1 MDTDLILNFLG
12 ATLRSTTPLLFAALG
27 GLFSERSGVTNI
39 GLEGTIIF
47 GALAAAVSA
56 QLIEAPFL
64 VNNPNAV
71 IAYAPWLGLLTGA
84 FVGGLVGLLHAVM
97 SIRYKADQVISGT
110 AINLMAVGIPA
121 LVLTGLYDNASNSTG
136 VKNRLP
142 DTGSLIL
149 DIIPQARRINPLT
162 YLPPELEFLR
172 TLISML
178 ATLSPLVY
186 LAFLLVPV
194 VWYVVYRTPFG
205 LRLRSVGE
213 HPEAADSVGINVRR
227 VRYYAVILSGVLA
240 GLAGAYL
247 SIGNLNQFT
256 VNMSAGRGFIA
267 LAALIFGKWNPW
279 GVLGATLL
287 FGAFDALRIQLGGGN
302 LLPPTVLESVP
313 FILTMLVLAGFIG
326 RAVAPKA
333 IGKPFEK

>member
-1 MDTDLILNFLG
+1 MDTELFLNFLG

-27 GLFSERSGVTNI
+27 GLFSERSGVVNI

-47 GALAAAVSA
+47 GALAAAITT
-56 QLIEAPFL
+56 QLIEAPF
-64 VNNPNAV
+64 VAQNPTAV
-71 IAYAPWLGLLTGA
+71 VPYAPWLGFLAGGIA
-84 FVGGLVGLLHAVM
+84 GGLVGLLHAFL

-121 LVLTGLYDNASNSTG
+121 LVLTGLYDNASNTSSI
-136 VKNRLP
+136 VNRLP
-142 DTGSLIL
+142 NIGG
-149 DIIPQARRINPLT
+149 
-162 YLPPELEFLR
+162 F
-172 TLISML
+172 
-178 ATLSPLVY
+178 SPLVY
-186 LAFLLVPV
+186 LAFILVPV
-194 VWYVVYRTPFG
+194 VWYVVFRTPFG

-227 VRYYAVILSGVLA
+227 VRYQAVILSGVLA
-240 GLAGAYL
+240 GLAGVFL
-247 SIGNLNQFT
+247 SIGIFNQFIRE
-256 VNMSAGRGFIA
+256 MSAGRGFIA
-267 LAALIFGKWNPW
+267 LAALIFGKWHPF
-279 GVLGATLL
+279 GVLGACLL

>member
-64 VNNPNAV
+64 VDNPNAV
-71 IAYAPWLGLLTGA
+71 IAYAPWLGLLIGA

-110 AINLMAVGIPA
+110 AINLMAVGVPA

-136 VKNRLP
+136 VRNRLP
-142 DTGSLIL
+142 EIAG
-149 DIIPQARRINPLT
+149 
-162 YLPPELEFLR
+162 F
-172 TLISML
+172 
-178 ATLSPLVY
+178 SPLVY
-186 LAFLLVPV
+186 LAFILVPV

>member
-71 IAYAPWLGLLTGA
+71 ITYAPWLGLLTGA

-142 DTGSLIL
+142 
-149 DIIPQARRINPLT
+149 
-162 YLPPELEFLR
+162 E
-172 TLISML
+172 ISGF
-178 ATLSPLVY
+178 SPLVY
-186 LAFLLVPV
+186 LAFILVPV